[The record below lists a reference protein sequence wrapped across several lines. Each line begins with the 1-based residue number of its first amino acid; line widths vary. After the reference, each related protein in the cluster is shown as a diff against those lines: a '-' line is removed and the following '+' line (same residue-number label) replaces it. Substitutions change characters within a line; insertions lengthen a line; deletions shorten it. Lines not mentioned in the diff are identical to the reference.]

1 MKRLKRVLALTLAA
15 VMLFTLGGCK
25 KKTPEEVL
33 EAATKK
39 MSKVTSADMSG
50 NIKMKMSSTSST
62 SSSLEMNMG
71 LKMKATDMTSKD
83 MKMDMDLTM
92 GIAGQDMVI
101 KAYYTDGYYYMNYSG
116 QKQKQKMDFT
126 AMQKQMENSTGQF
139 DMSADNYKDLKMEKK
154 DDNYIISFKF
164 KEKALND
171 YINKMMGQMNSTGAA
186 GSNTNYADQVKFDS
200 MSGTMTVNKDSEITA
215 QKINMVLSSKEDTK
229 LKIKM
234 IVDLKYNSIGKDV
247 KVTLPDD
254 LDTYKEAPA
263 ASCRNNCT
271 VTKTGLPDLSG
282 RPISFPCY

>member
-62 SSSLEMNMG
+62 SSSLEINMG

-263 ASCRNNCT
+263 AST
-271 VTKTGLPDLSG
+271 TAPAATTAQ
-282 RPISFPCY
+282 

>member
-39 MSKVTSADMSG
+39 MSKVKSADISG

-71 LKMKATDMTSKD
+71 LKMKATDMTSED

-101 KAYYTDGYYYMNYSG
+101 KAYYADGYYYMNYSG
-116 QKQKQKMDFT
+116 QKQKMDFT
-126 AMQKQMENSTGQF
+126 AMQKQMESSTGQF
-139 DMSADNYKDLKMEKK
+139 DMSVDNYKDLKMEKK

-186 GSNTNYADQVKFDS
+186 GSSTNYADQVKFNS

-215 QKINMVLSSKEDTK
+215 QKINMVVSSKEDTK

-234 IVDLKYNSIGKDV
+234 IVDVKYNSIGKDV

-263 ASCRNNCT
+263 TTAAPST
-271 VTKTGLPDLSG
+271 TTAQ
-282 RPISFPCY
+282 

>member
-1 MKRLKRVLALTLAA
+1 MKRLKKVLALTLAA

-263 ASCRNNCT
+263 AST
-271 VTKTGLPDLSG
+271 TAPAATTAQ
-282 RPISFPCY
+282 

>member
-1 MKRLKRVLALTLAA
+1 MKKLKRVLALTLAA

-263 ASCRNNCT
+263 AST
-271 VTKTGLPDLSG
+271 TAPAATTAQ
-282 RPISFPCY
+282 

>member
-186 GSNTNYADQVKFDS
+186 GSSTNYADQVKFNS

-263 ASCRNNCT
+263 AST
-271 VTKTGLPDLSG
+271 TAPAATTAQ
-282 RPISFPCY
+282 

>member
-39 MSKVTSADMSG
+39 MSKVKSADISG

-263 ASCRNNCT
+263 AST
-271 VTKTGLPDLSG
+271 TAPAATTAQ
-282 RPISFPCY
+282 

>member
-62 SSSLEMNMG
+62 SSSLGMNMG

-263 ASCRNNCT
+263 AST
-271 VTKTGLPDLSG
+271 TAPAATTAQ
-282 RPISFPCY
+282 

>member
-139 DMSADNYKDLKMEKK
+139 DMSADSYKDLKMEKK

-200 MSGTMTVNKDSEITA
+200 MSGTMTVNKDSVFRFRKIHSEITA

-254 LDTYKEAPA
+254 LDTYKEASAASTTAPA
-263 ASCRNNCT
+263 AT
-271 VTKTGLPDLSG
+271 TAQ
-282 RPISFPCY
+282 

>member
-200 MSGTMTVNKDSEITA
+200 MSGTMTDNKDSEITA

-263 ASCRNNCT
+263 AST
-271 VTKTGLPDLSG
+271 TAPAATTAQ
-282 RPISFPCY
+282 

>member
-71 LKMKATDMTSKD
+71 LKMKATDMTSED
-83 MKMDMDLTM
+83 MKMDMDMTM
-92 GIAGQDMVI
+92 GIAGQDLNF
-101 KAYYTDGYYYMNYSG
+101 KAYYTDGYYYINYSG
-116 QKQKQKMDFT
+116 QKQKQKMDFA
-126 AMQKQMENSTGQF
+126 AMQKQMENTAGQF
-139 DMSADNYKDLKMEKK
+139 NTNAKNYKGLKMDKKGDNYV
-154 DDNYIISFKF
+154 ISFKL

-171 YINKMMGQMNSTGAA
+171 YVNKIMGQMNSTGVA
-186 GSNTNYADQVKFDS
+186 GAGTNYADQVKFES

-215 QKINMVLSSKEDTK
+215 QKINMVVSSKEDTK
-229 LKIKM
+229 LKVKM
-234 IVDLKYNSIGKDV
+234 ILDFKYHNIGKDV

-254 LDTYKEAPA
+254 LDTYK
-263 ASCRNNCT
+263 
-271 VTKTGLPDLSG
+271 
-282 RPISFPCY
+282 

>member
-15 VMLFTLGGCK
+15 VMLFKLGGCK

-71 LKMKATDMTSKD
+71 LKMKATDMTSED
-83 MKMDMDLTM
+83 MKMDMDMTM
-92 GIAGQDMVI
+92 GIAGQDLNF
-101 KAYYTDGYYYMNYSG
+101 KAYYTDGYYYINYSG
-116 QKQKQKMDFT
+116 QKQKQKMDFA
-126 AMQKQMENSTGQF
+126 AMQKQMENTAGQF
-139 DMSADNYKDLKMEKK
+139 NTNAKNYKGLKMDKKGDNYV
-154 DDNYIISFKF
+154 ISFKL

-171 YINKMMGQMNSTGAA
+171 YVNKIMGQMNSTGVA
-186 GSNTNYADQVKFDS
+186 GAGTNYADQVKFES

-215 QKINMVLSSKEDTK
+215 QKINMVVSSKEDTK
-229 LKIKM
+229 LKVKM
-234 IVDLKYNSIGKDV
+234 ILDFKYHNIGKDV

-263 ASCRNNCT
+263 AST
-271 VTKTGLPDLSG
+271 TAPAATTAQ
-282 RPISFPCY
+282 